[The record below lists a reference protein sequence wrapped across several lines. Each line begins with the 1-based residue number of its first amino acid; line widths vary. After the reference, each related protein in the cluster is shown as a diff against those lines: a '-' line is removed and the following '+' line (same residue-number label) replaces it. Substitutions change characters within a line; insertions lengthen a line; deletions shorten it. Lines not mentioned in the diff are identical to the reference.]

1 MLERFAYWTVV
12 WPLRTFYYPAMRFTG
27 RATGREEL
35 AERLIEVS
43 EENIERT
50 IMVLE
55 GDNE

>member
-12 WPLRTFYYPAMRFTG
+12 WPLRTFYYPALRLLG
-27 RATGREEL
+27 RILKREDV

-50 IMVLE
+50 MAALE
-55 GDNE
+55 GDE

>member
-12 WPLRTFYYPAMRFTG
+12 WPLRTFYYPVLRLLG
-27 RATGREEL
+27 RIMDREAL

-50 IMVLE
+50 LEALE
-55 GDNE
+55 GGE